1 MNYLLP
7 HSTNLKFIKNLQVLP
22 VNEYSDHAPLLFSFE
37 CGISGEP
44 INQNSAAT
52 ETKIFWDATKE
63 PAFIEKMA
71 QYSDRFLLVDNHDLS
86 IDEKIET
93 LSKIIADISF

>member
-1 MNYLLP
+1 M
-7 HSTNLKFIKNLQVLP
+7 P

-44 INQNSAAT
+44 INLSSAAT

-63 PAFIEKMA
+63 SAFIEKMA
-71 QYSDRFLLVDNHDLS
+71 QYSDRFLLVDNYDCLS
-86 IDEKIET
+86 MKKIET
-93 LSKIIADISF
+93 LSKIIADTSF